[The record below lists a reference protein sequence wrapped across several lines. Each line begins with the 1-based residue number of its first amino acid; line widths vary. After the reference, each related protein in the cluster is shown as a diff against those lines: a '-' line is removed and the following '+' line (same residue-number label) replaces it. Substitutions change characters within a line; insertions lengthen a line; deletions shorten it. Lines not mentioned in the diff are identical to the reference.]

1 MHLGGI
7 TPSAANLNI
16 LVICWRMF
24 LYSLLSIVL
33 VGKGFYFF
41 VFNNI
46 KNSTVDL
53 WFFELMNN
61 EK

>member
-46 KNSTVDL
+46 KNSAVDL